1 MDVEFS
7 VEMGGTRRTIQRTL
21 ISCCE
26 QLLEIALILTYESGQ
41 FLRRLWGRKHLEN
54 PQSGQEASGDGW
66 MFGNRQYRSQ
76 NPRMFVQKPET
87 APHESW
93 NSGGEGDFLRCEDKI
108 DRPVPRL
115 VSVACGFAKDPAE
128 YPEYN
133 RGKFGED
140 AWFMSSNSQS
150 YTMGVADGVGGWRN
164 YGIDPGEFSMFL
176 MRSCER
182 FSQAKDYVPE
192 RPDLLIGQ
200 GFCELLEQNRRIVGS
215 CTACILSLNRANSTL
230 YTANIGDSGFMVV
243 RSGAVV
249 CRSLEQQHHFN
260 TPYQLS
266 SAPPGHEDNVLSDGP
281 ETADCIKFPVE
292 LGDVILLATDGVYD
306 NVPESFLVEV
316 LTEMSGISD
325 PVRLQMAANTVA
337 LMARTLS
344 YNPNHDSPFSQN
356 ARKLNLEASG
366 GKPDDVTVLLASVV

>member
-1 MDVEFS
+1 MDVDFA
-7 VEMGGTRRTIQRTL
+7 VEMGGARRALQRTL

-26 QLLEIALILTYESGQ
+26 QLLEMALTLTYESGQ
-41 FLRRLWGRKHLEN
+41 FLRRLWARKPLEY
-54 PQSGQEASGDGW
+54 PPSGQEASGDGW
-66 MFGNRQYRSQ
+66 VFGNRQYRSQ
-76 NPRMFVQKPET
+76 NPRMFVHQPKA
-87 APHESW
+87 APPVSW
-93 NSGGEGDFLRCEDKI
+93 NSGGEGDFLRSEDKV
-108 DRPVPRL
+108 DRPLPRL
-115 VSVACGFAKDPAE
+115 VSVACGFAKDSAE
-128 YPEYN
+128 YPQYS

-140 AWFMSSNSQS
+140 AWFMSSNAQA
-150 YTMGVADGVGGWRN
+150 YVLGVADGVGGWRN

-182 FSQAKDYVPE
+182 FSRAQDFVPE
-192 RPDLLIGQ
+192 RPDLLLGR
-200 GFCELLEQNRRIVGS
+200 GYCELLEHRCRIVGS

-243 RSGAVV
+243 RSGAVI

-281 ETADCIKFPVE
+281 ESADTIKLRVE

-306 NVPESFLVEV
+306 NVPEAFLVEA

-325 PVRLQMAANTVA
+325 PVRLQMAANALA

-356 ARKLNLEASG
+356 ARKLNIEASG
-366 GKPDDVTVLLASVV
+366 GKPDDITVLLASVV